1 MVPRNEKVDLQTAAL
16 FVQDPRPRKSKWRVL
31 GLVALLAAV
40 LTSALRFVHPSSTS
54 ALFLSAIGLNHRAT
68 AKLCPQSSALYPQHH
83 EQIWMSL
90 GHDFKENTFKER
102 AVAWLQGAVRI
113 P

>member
-1 MVPRNEKVDLQTAAL
+1 MVPRNEKLDLQTAAL

-40 LTSALRFVHPSSTS
+40 LTSALRFVDPFSSS
-54 ALFLSAIGLNHRAT
+54 ALFLYAIGLDHRTA
-68 AKLCPQSSALYPQHH
+68 AKLCPQSSALYPKHH
-83 EQIWMSL
+83 EQVWMNL
-90 GHDFKENTFKER
+90 GHDFKEKAFKEK